1 MINEIENYLSNRRNL
16 VIFYLF
22 VLFLISLIYY
32 NLNYSILGNK
42 IKEYNEKIELLKK
55 KIKDNK
61 SLRSKLK
68 KLEKDLKKLKANN
81 FSLKEDIKYLNALIN
96 SSSIFNIDKKK
107 FFIILKSILQ
117 KAVDNNI
124 KASYKIEISADKFK
138 VYSIYINGEFDEK
151 DVFNFFNFIKSLE
164 SIKNIKKIQNLSL
177 KKEGNI
183 IKFSLLINLWSV
195 L

>member
-1 MINEIENYLSNRRNL
+1 MINEIENYLDNKKNL
-16 VIFYLF
+16 IIFYL
-22 VLFLISLIYY
+22 LSISLIGFIYY
-32 NLNYSILGNK
+32 TFNYSILNS
-42 IKEYNEKIELLKK
+42 KIEENNEEIEVLKK

-68 KLEKDLKKLKANN
+68 KLEKNLKSLKVNN

-96 SSSIFNIDKKK
+96 SSNIFNINQKQ
-107 FFIILKSILQ
+107 FFLILQNVLQ

-124 KASYKIEISADKFK
+124 KASYKIKISANKFK
-138 VYSIYINGEFDEK
+138 VYSIYINGEFDK
-151 DVFNFFNFIKSLE
+151 QDFFNFFNFIKSLE

-177 KKEGNI
+177 KKEGNF
-183 IKFSLLINLWSV
+183 IKFSLLISLWSI